1 MFFSLPYRSSF
12 VFISPVILP
21 LFVSSFPLLYFAL
34 VPSPAT
40 AVNGGGQA
48 EGRVL
53 SFMAQI
59 SLPAFPSAYSVRPP
73 ATSYLDLFTFWLP
86 PICHLPSIKWRPLV
100 LSLSP
105 ARSFSR
111 RFLAGSESGDAA
123 ANHLSSARWEA
134 RAATPC
140 IFLSPLR
147 VCGEMNPLSLA
158 RGRESSFLSD
168 LPLPR
173 RLGRERICTRRTNS
187 MSSMPMLS
195 IDPPAT

>member
-1 MFFSLPYRSSF
+1 MFFSLPYRSSS

-21 LFVSSFPLLYFAL
+21 LFVSSFPLLYFVL

-48 EGRVL
+48 EGRML

-86 PICHLPSIKWRPLV
+86 SNLPPPIDQVETACPASVPRPFLFSKVLGWVRVRGRRRQSPIKCKMGGSARD
-100 LSLSP
+100 SLS
-105 ARSFSR
+105 F
-111 RFLAGSESGDAA
+111 F
-123 ANHLSSARWEA
+123 
-134 RAATPC
+134 
-140 IFLSPLR
+140 SPLR
-147 VCGEMNPLSLA
+147 ACGEMNSPILA